1 MANIKSSITE
11 LVGRTPLVKL
21 NKLGLHT
28 DATVAVKLESFN
40 PCGSIKDRIA
50 LSMIEEGEKKG
61 LINRDTIMVEPTSGN
76 TGIGLAWVCAERGYR
91 LILCMPDTMSSEK
104 RKLLRF
110 FGAEVVLTPGT
121 EGMDGAIH
129 KAEEIVAKTKNAFM
143 PQQFINSANPTIHQ
157 ETTGPEIWED
167 TDGKVDI
174 IVCGI
179 GTGGTITGVSRFIK
193 QRKPEELVIGVEPK
207 ESPVLSGGSPGPH
220 KLQGL
225 GAGFIPAVLDLDLI
239 DEIVQVSAEDAAAM
253 SRRLAREEGIL
264 CGISSGAIV
273 WAARDIADR
282 KEHDNKLI
290 VAVLPDTGERYVS
303 TWLFEE

>member
-129 KAEEIVAKTKNAFM
+129 KAEKIVAKTKNAFM